1 MSDTEDDY
9 LLTGRVA
16 RKPTMPKAAVGAQ
29 KFTKAT
35 KAYKHLELLF
45 KDKSI
50 QPTDKPSDVRMKD
63 PLFMD
68 FTNQQFRSQFN
79 KLKAM
84 HGTCTKEGTY
94 YVRSFVHSLPL
105 LISNSTTLV
114 NSLPTTHER

>member
-1 MSDTEDDY
+1 
-9 LLTGRVA
+9 
-16 RKPTMPKAAVGAQ
+16 MPKAAVGAQ

-84 HGTCTKEGTY
+84 HGTCSKEGMFILQTLTM
-94 YVRSFVHSLPL
+94 SKLCT
-105 LISNSTTLV
+105 NSTLV
-114 NSLPTTHER
+114 NSLSTTHER